1 MLDSGNNHLLLSD
14 HIGRINDKSFD
25 GYRSWKSLGA
35 QIGVAER
42 KLAVDGGG
50 GGGGGDDSGVC
61 SPPLWRKSPNSSPQH
76 RKNHYRSLSPS
87 SRTQAIARGQRELME
102 MVGRMPESCYELSM
116 KDLVEHPMIESKQ
129 ESFREETK
137 SSVKSSDDKG
147 LLKKKKNEKKQIQMM
162 KRSGSADNE
171 RFLLKMIFPVSLGTK
186 KNNNNNNKKNDSLS
200 NNNCSK
206 ITVCDGSDKG
216 VDKDWWNKRF
226 TNNSASAK
234 SSASSSSSSSTNR
247 EGSCWGF
254 MRTKKSKKVKQE
266 GSKTEL
272 QFDT

>member
-14 HIGRINDKSFD
+14 HIGRINDKTFD

-50 GGGGGDDSGVC
+50 DDDSGVC
-61 SPPLWRKSPNSSPQH
+61 SPPLWRTSPNSSPQH
-76 RKNHYRSLSPS
+76 RKNHYRNLSPS

-102 MVGRMPESCYELSM
+102 MVSRMPESCYELSM
-116 KDLVEHPMIESKQ
+116 KDLVEQPIIESKQ
-129 ESFREETK
+129 ESFREEIK
-137 SSVKSSDDKG
+137 SSEKG
-147 LLKKKKNEKKQIQMM
+147 VLKKKKNEKKQLQMM
-162 KRSGSADNE
+162 KRSGSVDNE
-171 RFLLKMIFPVSLGTK
+171 RFLLKMMFPVSLGTK
-186 KNNNNNNKKNDSLS
+186 KNNNKKKNDSLS

-206 ITVCDGSDKG
+206 ITVCDGS
-216 VDKDWWNKRF
+216 DKDWWNKRF

-234 SSASSSSSSSTNR
+234 SSASSSSSSSSSTR
-247 EGSCWGF
+247 EVSCWGF

-266 GSKTEL
+266 ASKTEL

>member
-1 MLDSGNNHLLLSD
+1 MLDSGNTHVLLSD

-25 GYRSWKSLGA
+25 GYRNWKSLGA

-42 KLAVDGGG
+42 KLVVDGGD
-50 GGGGGDDSGVC
+50 DDSGVC
-61 SPPLWRKSPNSSPQH
+61 SPPLWRSSPNSSPQH

-116 KDLVEHPMIESKQ
+116 KDLVEQPMIESKQ

-137 SSVKSSDDKG
+137 SSVKSNDDKG

-171 RFLLKMIFPVSLGTK
+171 RFLLKMIFPVYLGSK
-186 KNNNNNNKKNDSLS
+186 KNNNNKKKNDSLS

-226 TNNSASAK
+226 TKNSASAK

-266 GSKTEL
+266 GSK
-272 QFDT
+272 FDT

>member
-50 GGGGGDDSGVC
+50 GGDDSGVC
-61 SPPLWRKSPNSSPQH
+61 SPPLWRTSPNSSPQH

-147 LLKKKKNEKKQIQMM
+147 
-162 KRSGSADNE
+162 
-171 RFLLKMIFPVSLGTK
+171 
-186 KNNNNNNKKNDSLS
+186 
-200 NNNCSK
+200 
-206 ITVCDGSDKG
+206 

-254 MRTKKSKKVKQE
+254 MRTKKSKKVKKE

>member
-50 GGGGGDDSGVC
+50 GGDADSGVC
-61 SPPLWRKSPNSSPQH
+61 SPPLWRSSPNSSPQH

-102 MVGRMPESCYELSM
+102 MVSRMPESCYELSM
-116 KDLVEHPMIESKQ
+116 KDLVEQPMVESKH
-129 ESFREETK
+129 ETFREEIK
-137 SSVKSSDDKG
+137 SSEKG
-147 LLKKKKNEKKQIQMM
+147 VLKKKKNEKQMM
-162 KRSGSADNE
+162 KRSGSVDNE
-171 RFLLKMIFPVSLGTK
+171 RFLLKMMFPVSLGSK
-186 KNNNNNNKKNDSLS
+186 KSNNKKKKKNDSLS

-226 TNNSASAK
+226 TNNSTSAK
-234 SSASSSSSSSTNR
+234 SSASSSSSSSSSSR
-247 EGSCWGF
+247 EGNCWGF

-266 GSKTEL
+266 GCKTDW